1 MAGAYAT
8 GLVGLAFMDEVN
20 EPTVRRYLGTWV
32 VVVPRTDFS
41 LIVAEAESEWL
52 AEAIAKLLKER

>member
-52 AEAIAKLLKER
+52 AEAIVKLLKER